1 MQTKYRMNK
10 TQDTI
15 IYCSSLS

>member
-1 MQTKYRMNK
+1 MNK